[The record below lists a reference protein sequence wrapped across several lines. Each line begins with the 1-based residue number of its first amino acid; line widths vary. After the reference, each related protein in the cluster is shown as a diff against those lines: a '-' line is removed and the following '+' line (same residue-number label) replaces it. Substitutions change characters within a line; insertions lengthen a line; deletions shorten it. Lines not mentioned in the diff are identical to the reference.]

1 MILLISV
8 LFHQKSL
15 KFISQNLYN
24 SPHYNLQIAN
34 MSHLLDLSILKKN
47 RDFTLLYLGQFISFI
62 GTMITSVALP
72 YQIYHLTES
81 TMMVGLLSLAQLLPL
96 LITALLGG
104 VFADRYSRRGLL
116 IISELLL
123 AVGCLFLA
131 FNSKLVNPSV
141 SLIFIIASL
150 MSAITGLHRPA
161 FDSVIQQIVKPED
174 YKKVGAL
181 GSFKFSF
188 CMIIGPAAAGLII
201 AQYGIVITYL
211 IDLLTFII
219 SLLNLSLMHT
229 IPKPLAKE
237 HPSIIV
243 SLKEGIGFAL
253 GRQELM
259 GSYFVDFFAMV
270 FAMPNALLPAIA
282 QQFGGAKTL
291 GLLYAAPAIG
301 SLIISFVSGWTAK
314 ITHDGKAIAIAAA
327 LWGAAIIGFGLTTSL
342 WLSLF
347 FLALAGAFDAI
358 SGIFRSSLWNHTIPQ
373 ELRGRL
379 SGIEMISYLSGPRL
393 GDTRAGFVA
402 AGLGIPAA
410 LISGGI
416 LCIIGVTVC
425 CYALPKFWNYH
436 PK

>member
-1 MILLISV
+1 
-8 LFHQKSL
+8 
-15 KFISQNLYN
+15 
-24 SPHYNLQIAN
+24 
-34 MSHLLDLSILKKN
+34 MSHLLDLSILKTN

-72 YQIYHLTES
+72 FQIYQLTES
-81 TMMVGLLSLAQLLPL
+81 TLMVGLLSLVQLLPL

-104 VFADRYSRRGLL
+104 VFADRYNRRGLV
-116 IISELLL
+116 IISEFLL
-123 AVGCLFLA
+123 AVGCLLLA
-131 FNSKLVNPSV
+131 LNSILTHPSISV
-141 SLIFIIASL
+141 MFIVASL

-161 FDSVIQQIVKPED
+161 FDSIIQQIVKPED

-188 CMIIGPAAAGLII
+188 CMIIGPAIAGLII
-201 AQYGIVITYL
+201 AQYGIVITYV

-229 IPKPLAKE
+229 IPKPIVKE
-237 HPSIIV
+237 HPSILV
-243 SLKEGIGFAL
+243 SLKQGLSFAFS
-253 GRQELM
+253 RQELM
-259 GSYFVDFFAMV
+259 GSYFVDFFAMI

-291 GLLYAAPAIG
+291 GLLYAAPAVG

-314 ITHDGKAIAIAAA
+314 INHDGRAIAVSAA
-327 LWGAAIIGFGLTTSL
+327 LWGAAIIGFGLANSL

-358 SGIFRSSLWNHTIPQ
+358 SGIFRSTLWNNTIPQ

-393 GDTRAGFVA
+393 GDTRAGIVA
-402 AGLGIPAA
+402 AGFGIPIA

-416 LCIIGVTVC
+416 LCVIGVTAC

-436 PK
+436 SK